1 MPGRDLI
8 ADQIVALLGLVPLPG
23 EGGLFRQTYR
33 AAETIP
39 AVALPARY
47 GSPRRFA
54 TAIYYLLTD
63 DPDSF
68 SALHRLK
75 TDEVYHFYLGDPV
88 EMLQLWPDGSIK
100 TIALGND
107 LGAGQHV
114 QCIVPAGVW
123 QGSRLCP
130 GGQFALLGATVAPG
144 FDYADYEGGERASL
158 LVDFPDA
165 AAWIRKLTPEAR

>member
-1 MPGRDLI
+1 MTAADLI
-8 ADQIVALLGLVPLPG
+8 AALHLEPHPV
-23 EGGLFRQTYR
+23 EGGYFR
-33 AAETIP
+33 ETWRSKVE
-39 AVALPARY
+39 VAGPHGMRSA
-47 GSPRRFA
+47 G
-54 TAIYYLLTD
+54 TAIYYLLT
-63 DPDSF
+63 PDSY
-68 SALHRLK
+68 SALHRLR
-75 TDEVYHFYLGDPV
+75 TDEVFHFYLGDPV